1 MLLVLSLVRDALEF
15 PSKST
20 PTISWGDINTAMM
33 FWQPN
38 CNACAC
44 QSMRGGM
51 STRLKSW
58 VTLPWL

>member
-1 MLLVLSLVRDALEF
+1 MLLVLSLVRNALGF

-20 PTISWGDINTAMM
+20 PTISWGDIETAMM
-33 FWQPN
+33 FWQRN
-38 CNACAC
+38 CNAYAC
-44 QSMRGGM
+44 QSMSGGM